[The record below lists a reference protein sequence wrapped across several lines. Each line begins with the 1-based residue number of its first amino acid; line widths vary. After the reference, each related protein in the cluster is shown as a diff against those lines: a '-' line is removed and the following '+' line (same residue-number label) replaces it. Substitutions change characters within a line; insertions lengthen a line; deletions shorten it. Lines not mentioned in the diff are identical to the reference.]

1 MLRSPLADH
10 PGLASEAFVALGT
23 LAEERGTDSAGVA
36 LLSGRPVVRD
46 TRLPAGRA
54 DARRSDMR
62 HAACRVVKGRGR
74 FSEIWRDDLRP
85 HVDASPVVLGHTR
98 WATQGSPFDLVNASP
113 LVVPGGDGPGIVA
126 THNGDVEAGAL
137 RERFALP
144 PATGTTDSERVF
156 QLLAGC
162 RRPADVT
169 QVLGTLV
176 GRAALAW
183 VDRARPDRVHLA
195 RAALSP
201 LAIAMDAEQN
211 LYWASN
217 PRWYREVARETGV
230 RFTSVVMLREGT
242 YLQVGL
248 APTRK
253 RPVPRVLGR
262 AAFQPTA
269 RGWDTDPRVW
279 TGFTTQDMERD
290 RLLLRHRVVA
300 EQEAVAC

>member
-1 MLRSPLADH
+1 
-10 PGLASEAFVALGT
+10 
-23 LAEERGTDSAGVA
+23 
-36 LLSGRPVVRD
+36 
-46 TRLPAGRA
+46 
-54 DARRSDMR
+54 
-62 HAACRVVKGRGR
+62 
-74 FSEIWRDDLRP
+74 
-85 HVDASPVVLGHTR
+85 
-98 WATQGSPFDLVNASP
+98 
-113 LVVPGGDGPGIVA
+113 
-126 THNGDVEAGAL
+126 
-137 RERFALP
+137 
-144 PATGTTDSERVF
+144 
-156 QLLAGC
+156 
-162 RRPADVT
+162 VT

-201 LAIAMDAEQN
+201 LAIAVDAEQN

-217 PRWYREVARETGV
+217 PRWFHEVGRLTGV

-248 APTRK
+248 APARK

-262 AAFQPTA
+262 AAFEPTA

-279 TGFTTQDMERD
+279 TGFTAHDMERD